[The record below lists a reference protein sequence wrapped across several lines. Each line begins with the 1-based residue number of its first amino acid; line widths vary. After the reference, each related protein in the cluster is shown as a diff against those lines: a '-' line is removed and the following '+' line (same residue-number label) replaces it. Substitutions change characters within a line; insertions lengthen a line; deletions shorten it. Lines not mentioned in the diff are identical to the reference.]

1 MLSRG
6 GYSCNCK
13 AVNDVIVCASR
24 NLFLDSG
31 RLRSRVNLAIARGIP
46 FFADQ
51 LAVRS
56 IMRPG
61 SSMKSSLNQSHPHI
75 SASSRQVFEQFSIG
89 LRFVRKALAAMDVV
103 EGRIDQREIE
113 CKDRCNQCRDEFVRD
128 SCDRQRA
135 NIEHLC

>member
-6 GYSCNCK
+6 EYSCNCK

-75 SASSRQVFEQFSIG
+75 SASSRHFRTVLDRFE
-89 LRFVRKALAAMDVV
+89 VRSESTRGDGCCRGPNRSA
-103 EGRIDQREIE
+103 R
-113 CKDRCNQCRDEFVRD
+113 DRV
-128 SCDRQRA
+128 
-135 NIEHLC
+135 